1 MLADIQD
8 AVVEHLRTQADG
20 APESNHSV
28 LLPSLVRSY
37 GGEMHDVHRLAKLCP
52 VVFVE
57 FENAILNTLTMGGTG
72 LSGTE
77 TVHIIC
83 CALNQ
88 ASGQATANDGVR
100 LLSWA
105 ALAMSGFDVQIGT
118 GQTVGVE
125 RLGVQRLLSGERV
138 WAAALT
144 AELDASGY

>member
-1 MLADIQD
+1 MLADIQH
-8 AVVEHLRTQADG
+8 AVVDHLRTRADTPPD
-20 APESNHSV
+20 PEASV
-28 LLPSLVRSY
+28 VLPASVRAY

-57 FENAILNTLTMGGTG
+57 FEGAVLNTLTMGGTS

-77 TVHIIC
+77 TVHVIC

-88 ASGQATANDGVR
+88 ASGQATATDGVR

-105 ALAMSGFDVQIGT
+105 AQAMSGFDVRLDS
-118 GQTVGVE
+118 GQAVGLD
-125 RLGVQRLLSGERV
+125 RMGVQRLLSGERV

-144 AELDASGY
+144 AQLDVGGY